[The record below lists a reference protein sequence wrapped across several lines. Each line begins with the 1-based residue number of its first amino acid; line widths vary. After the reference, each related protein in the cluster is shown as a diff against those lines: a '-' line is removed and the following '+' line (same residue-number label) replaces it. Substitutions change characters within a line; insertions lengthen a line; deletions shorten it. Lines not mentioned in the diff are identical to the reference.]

1 MCINEN
7 RQYFYAKISTTQDKR
22 NMGHYACIAIGINH
36 YQFLEPLSYGQAD
49 AFSLRQFLVNQA
61 NLPSNQFLLLSDT
74 SPLIDDVSTY
84 PTQENIW
91 RHLEAEQAS
100 WHSANYRWFFFSG
113 YGVSWEGVDY
123 LMPIDGNP
131 NDIPRTAIP
140 MRTLLA
146 TLKDAGGENLLVL
159 LDINRSPGLPTGLAV
174 GEETIAIAQEM
185 NITLIFSSQLDQFSH
200 EAVALGNGLFTAALL
215 EALRYYQTDTTL
227 ANLEQ
232 YLRSYLP
239 QLSQHH
245 YRPIQNPLMI
255 VPVEEARQQLILPT
269 VATPVTI
276 PADVLHLTGLNVS
289 GDYDN
294 TNNGASIPRQPA
306 PEIPADK
313 HLNLPTPAPPPPR
326 SNPNFQDLTPY
337 QHQKNGIFDSLGLQ
351 FILLGGGAVLVL
363 LLTLAAILLNNRKI
377 LIGNQ
382 AATIVPDNAI
392 ATTTSALP
400 SSERLSINRADLE
413 QARRLLRP
421 NQASL
426 FNQAITQARKVQPG
440 DPLYPQAQQDMARW
454 SRVILDLAQGRAASQ
469 KFAEAIATAKLVPD
483 DDPVTYKTTQEAIA
497 NWQIMAQQ
505 YSKNQA
511 VIQEAKVQLQP
522 NQASSYRR
530 GINILSKIPPN
541 QPGYNQ
547 AQKLI
552 EQWSRTIYLI
562 AQSRASQGKLESAI
576 ETVTLVPSGTSSFEA
591 AQKAQLKWKQGKR

>member
-1 MCINEN
+1 
-7 RQYFYAKISTTQDKR
+7 
-22 NMGHYACIAIGINH
+22 MGHYACIAIGINH

-74 SPLIDDVSTY
+74 SPLVDNLSTY

-91 RHLEAEQAS
+91 RHLEADDQNS
-100 WHSANYRWFFFSG
+100 WHTANYRWFFFSG

-131 NDIPRTAIP
+131 DDIPRTAIP

-185 NITLIFSSQLDQFSH
+185 NIALIFSSQLDQFSH
-200 EAVALGNGLFTAALL
+200 EAVALGNGLFTTALL
-215 EALRYYQTDTTL
+215 EALRYYHTDTTL
-227 ANLEQ
+227 GNLDQ

-276 PADVLHLTGLNVS
+276 PADVLHLTGLNVD
-289 GDYDN
+289 GDRHN
-294 TNNGASIPRQPA
+294 TNNSASLPRQPA
-306 PEIPADK
+306 PTISLDQ
-313 HLNLPTPAPPPPR
+313 HLFAPTPAPLPPI
-326 SNPNFQDLTPY
+326 SDPNFQDLTPY
-337 QHQKNGIFDSLGLQ
+337 QRQKTEIFDSSLGLQ
-351 FILLGGGAVLVL
+351 LILLGGGAVLVL

-382 AATIVPDNAI
+382 AATTVPDNAI
-392 ATTTSALP
+392 ATMKSRERSPT
-400 SSERLSINRADLE
+400 SERLSVNQADLE

-440 DPLYPQAQQDMARW
+440 DPLYPQAQQDMVRW
-454 SRVILDLAQGRAASQ
+454 SRVILDLAQGRAASE

-483 DDPVTYKTTQEAIA
+483 DDPMTYKMTQQAIA
-497 NWQIMAQQ
+497 SWQLMAQQ
-505 YSKNQA
+505 YPKNQA
-511 VIQEAKVQLQP
+511 VIQEAKAQLQS

-576 ETVTLVPSGTSSFEA
+576 ETAALVPSGTSSFEA
-591 AQKAQLKWKQGKR
+591 AQKAQVKWKQGKR